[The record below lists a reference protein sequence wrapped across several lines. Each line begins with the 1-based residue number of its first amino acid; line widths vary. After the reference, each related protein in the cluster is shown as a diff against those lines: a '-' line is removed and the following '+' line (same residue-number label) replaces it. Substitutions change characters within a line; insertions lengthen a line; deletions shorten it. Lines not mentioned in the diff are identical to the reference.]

1 MEKLYN
7 RLGLGFNIQKMDYG
21 HCDSLK
27 WTLLERNWMYKYG
40 FKKIITKI
48 LQIGYL
54 EMVIL

>member
-1 MEKLYN
+1 
-7 RLGLGFNIQKMDYG
+7 MDYG

-27 WTLLERNWMYKYG
+27 WILLEGNWMYKYG

-54 EMVIL
+54 EMVILLNGLHAECCA